1 MISPTPRAVWLM
13 ATGFPVM
20 LLISV
25 IAPALWGLSA
35 AWIIVVL
42 GLLLGDA
49 ILAAKLTA
57 FSSDITPPPMLYIGG
72 KDPADITVSFES
84 GPLPARV
91 QIKLDTGPLLK
102 PVAPLGLRGWDKRS
116 HNVSLPLSPLRRGE
130 AHVEALWARWTG
142 PFGLIRKQVK
152 QTLDLTV
159 PVLPNSRWVNQEAV
173 RLYTRDA
180 DFGIKQQLD
189 RGDGSE
195 FDALREFSAGMDR
208 RAIDWKQ
215 SARHRHLLAKEFRTE
230 RNHNIVF
237 AFDTGR
243 LMSEPLDGIP
253 KLDHAINAALLL
265 AFVSLRSGDRTALY
279 GFDAQPVLSSNM
291 LHGTAAFTQ
300 AQALAS
306 TLDYSANDANYTLAL
321 TDLSG
326 KLKRRSLIILFT
338 DFVDT
343 VSSELMLETLARL
356 TKRHLVLFA
365 TFKDATLENMLDA
378 PPNSAEDISRAVVAD
393 TLLDERK
400 LVFRRLQRLGVQ
412 IIETTPERFGSKL
425 VSQYL
430 DIKRRDLL

>member
-1 MISPTPRAVWLM
+1 MIA
-13 ATGFPVM
+13 GFPLM
-20 LLISV
+20 LLIG
-25 IAPALWGLSA
+25 ILAPSLWGLAA
-35 AWIIVVL
+35 AWIMLVL
-42 GLLLGDA
+42 GLLLADA
-49 ILAAKLTA
+49 MISAKLTGFTA
-57 FSSDITPPPMLYIGG
+57 KLTPPALLYIGAR
-72 KDPADITVSFES
+72 DPANLVVSFES

-91 QIKLDTGPLLK
+91 EIKLDTGPLLA
-102 PVAPLGLRGWDKRS
+102 PVPLKGLRGWDRREHKID
-116 HNVSLPLSPLRRGE
+116 LPLTALRRGNAE
-130 AHVEALWARWTG
+130 LGALWARWQG
-142 PFGLIRKQVK
+142 PLGLARKQVK
-152 QTLDLTV
+152 QPLGV
-159 PVLPNSRWVNQEAV
+159 RIPILPNARWVKQEAV

-180 DFGIKQQLD
+180 DFGIKQQLNK
-189 RGDGSE
+189 GDGSE
-195 FDALREFSAGMDR
+195 FDALREFAAGMDR

-215 SARHRHLLAKEFRTE
+215 SARHRNLLAKEFRTE

-253 KLDHAINAALLL
+253 KLDRAINAALLL
-265 AFVSLRSGDRTALY
+265 AFVSLRAGDRTALY
-279 GFDAQPVLSSNM
+279 GFDAQPVLSSNL

-306 TLDYSANDANYTLAL
+306 QLDYSANDANYTLAL

-343 VSSELMLETLARL
+343 ISSELMLETLARL

-365 TFKDATLENMLDA
+365 TFKDSGLENMLDA
-378 PPNSAEDISRAVVAD
+378 PPDTAEDISRAVVAD

-400 LVFRRLQRLGVQ
+400 LVFRRLQRLGVH
-412 IIETTPERFGSKL
+412 IIETTPDTFGSKL

-430 DIKRRDLL
+430 EIKGRDLL

>member
-13 ATGFPVM
+13 AVGFPLM
-20 LLISV
+20 LLIG
-25 IAPALWGLSA
+25 ILAPGLWVLAA
-35 AWIIVVL
+35 AWIMLVL
-42 GLLLGDA
+42 GLLLLDTMF
-49 ILAAKLTA
+49 AAKLTA
-57 FSSDITPPPMLYIGG
+57 FAADLTAPAMLYIGSE
-72 KDPADITVSFES
+72 DPVKLAISFER
-84 GPLPARV
+84 GPLPSRV
-91 QIKLDTGPLLK
+91 QVKLDTGPLLE
-102 PVAPLGLRGWDKRS
+102 PVPMQGLRGWNGREHILD
-116 HNVSLPLSPLRRGE
+116 LPLKPLRRGQ
-130 AHVEALWARWTG
+130 ADLIALWARWQG
-142 PFGLIRKQVK
+142 PLGLARKQIR
-152 QTLDLTV
+152 QDLSQQV
-159 PVLPNSRWVNQEAV
+159 PILPNSRWVKQEAV

-180 DFGIKQQLD
+180 DFGIKQQLHK
-189 RGDGSE
+189 GDGSE

-243 LMSEPLDGIP
+243 LMSEPLDGVP
-253 KLDHAINAALLL
+253 KLDRAINAALLL
-265 AFVSLRSGDRTALY
+265 AFVSLRAGDRTALY
-279 GFDAQPVLSSNM
+279 GFDAQPVLSSNL

-300 AQALAS
+300 AQSLAS

-343 VSSELMLETLARL
+343 VSSELMLETLTRL

-365 TFKDATLENMLDA
+365 TFKDSALEDLLDA
-378 PPNSAEDISRAVVAD
+378 PPDTPEDISRAVVAD

-400 LVFRRLQRLGVQ
+400 LVFRRLQRLGVHV
-412 IIETTPERFGSKL
+412 IETTPERFGSKL

-430 DIKRRDLL
+430 DIKAKDLL

>member
-1 MISPTPRAVWLM
+1 MISPTPKAVWLM
-13 ATGFPVM
+13 AAGFPCM
-20 LLISV
+20 LLLSIL
-25 IAPALWGLSA
+25 APGLWGLAA
-35 AWIIVVL
+35 AWIMIVL
-42 GLLLGDA
+42 GLLLADA

-57 FSSDITPPPMLYIGG
+57 LSIHVTPPPMLYIGSD
-72 KDPADITVSFES
+72 DPADLHVTFEN
-84 GPLPARV
+84 GPLPDRTEV
-91 QIKLDTGPLLK
+91 KLDTGPLLT
-102 PVAPLGLRGWDKRS
+102 PVPILGLRGWDERTHK
-116 HNVSLPLSPLRRGE
+116 VSIPLHPVRRGE
-130 AHVEALWARWTG
+130 AQIDAIWTRWTG
-142 PFGLIRKQVK
+142 PLGLIRKQAK
-152 QTLDLTV
+152 QSLDLTV
-159 PVLPNSRWVNQEAV
+159 PILPNSRWVKQEAV

-243 LMSEPLDGIP
+243 LMSEPLDGVP
-253 KLDHAINAALLL
+253 KLDRAINAALLL
-265 AFVSLRSGDRTALY
+265 AFVSLRAGDRTALY
-279 GFDAQPVLSSNM
+279 GFDAQPVLSSNL

-321 TDLSG
+321 SDLSG

-365 TFKDATLENMLDA
+365 TFKDAALEGLRDA
-378 PPNSAEDISRAVVAD
+378 PPETPEDISRAVVAD
-393 TLLDERK
+393 TLLDERE
-400 LVFRRLQRLGVQ
+400 LVFRKLQRLGVQ
-412 IIETTPERFGSKL
+412 VIETTPDRFGSQL

-430 DIKRRDLL
+430 DMKRRDLL

>member
-13 ATGFPVM
+13 AAGFPLM
-20 LLISV
+20 LLIG
-25 IAPALWGLSA
+25 ILAPALWGLAA
-35 AWIIVVL
+35 AWIMIVF
-42 GLLLGDA
+42 GLLLADTM
-49 ILAAKLTA
+49 IAAKLTA
-57 FSSDITPPPMLYIGG
+57 FTSDLRPPAMLYIGS
-72 KDPADITVSFES
+72 KDPAKLTIAFDQ

-91 QIKLDTGPLLK
+91 QIKLDTGELLN
-102 PVAPLGLRGWDKRS
+102 PVTTQGLRGWNGREHSVD
-116 HNVSLPLSPLRRGE
+116 LPLVPIRRGE
-130 AHVEALWARWTG
+130 ADLIALWARWQG
-142 PFGLIRKQVK
+142 PLGLARKQIK
-152 QTLDLTV
+152 QDLSLKV
-159 PVLPNSRWVNQEAV
+159 PILPNSRWVKQEAV

-180 DFGIKQQLD
+180 DFGIKQQ
-189 RGDGSE
+189 RHKGDGSE
-195 FDALREFSAGMDR
+195 FDALREFAAGMDR

-215 SARHRHLLAKEFRTE
+215 SARHRNLLAKEFRTE

-243 LMSEPLDGIP
+243 LMSEPLDGVP
-253 KLDHAINAALLL
+253 KLDRAINAALLL
-265 AFVSLRSGDRTALY
+265 AFVSLRAGDRTALY
-279 GFDAQPVLSSNM
+279 GFDAQPVLSSHL

-356 TKRHLVLFA
+356 TKRHVVLFA
-365 TFKDATLENMLDA
+365 TFKDAALEGLLEA
-378 PPNSAEDISRAVVAD
+378 PPETPEDISRAVVAD

-412 IIETTPERFGSKL
+412 IIETTPDRFGSKL

-430 DIKRRDLL
+430 DIKARDLL

>member
-1 MISPTPRAVWLM
+1 M
-13 ATGFPVM
+13 AAGFPLI
-20 LLISV
+20 LLIS
-25 IAPALWGLSA
+25 ILAPALWGLAA
-35 AWIIVVL
+35 AWIMIVL
-42 GLLLGDA
+42 GLLLVDT
-49 ILAAKLTA
+49 LFAAKLTA
-57 FSSDITPPPMLYIGG
+57 FNAELTPPAMLYIGSD
-72 KDPADITVSFES
+72 DPAHVAISFSS
-84 GPLPARV
+84 GALPSRV
-91 QIKLDTGPLLK
+91 EIQLDTGPLLE
-102 PVAPLGLRGWDKRS
+102 PVPVLGLRGWDKRT
-116 HNVSLPLSPLRRGE
+116 HRVDLPLQPIRRGE
-130 AHVEALWARWTG
+130 AHLEALWARWKG
-142 PFGLIRKQVK
+142 PFGLVNK
-152 QTLDLTV
+152 QTRQDVSLTV
-159 PVLPNSRWVNQEAV
+159 PVMPNSRWVKQEAV

-195 FDALREFSAGMDR
+195 FDALRDFSAGMDR

-243 LMSEPLDGIP
+243 LMSEPLDGVP
-253 KLDHAINAALLL
+253 KLDRAINAALLL
-265 AFVSLRSGDRTALY
+265 TFVSLRAGDRTALY
-279 GFDAQPVLSSNM
+279 GFDAQPVLSSNL

-365 TFKDATLENMLDA
+365 TFKDAALEGLLDA
-378 PPNSAEDISRAVVAD
+378 PPETPEDISRAVVAD

>member
-1 MISPTPRAVWLM
+1 
-13 ATGFPVM
+13 M
-20 LLISV
+20 LLIAILV
-25 IAPALWGLSA
+25 PALWGLAA
-35 AWIIVVL
+35 AWIVIVA
-42 GLLLGDA
+42 GLLLADA
-49 ILAAKLTA
+49 VLSAKLTA
-57 FSSDITPPPMLYIGG
+57 LTTDIDPPAMLYIGSD
-72 KDPADITVSFES
+72 DPADITVTFEK
-84 GPLPARV
+84 GALPDRV
-91 QIKLDTGPLLK
+91 EVKLDTGPLLE
-102 PVAPLGLRGWDKRS
+102 PVPVLGLRGWDNRTHK
-116 HNVSLPLSPLRRGE
+116 VGLPLNPVRRGE
-130 AHVEALWARWTG
+130 ARLETLWTRWKG
-142 PFGLIRKQVK
+142 PLGLIYKQTR
-152 QTLDLTV
+152 QTLDLAV
-159 PVLPNSRWVNQEAV
+159 PIMPNSRWVKEEAV

-215 SARHRHLLAKEFRTE
+215 SARHRNLLAKEFRTE

-243 LMSEPLDGIP
+243 LMSEPLDGVP
-253 KLDHAINAALLL
+253 KLDRAINAALLL
-265 AFVSLRSGDRTALY
+265 AFVSLRSGDRAALY
-279 GFDAQPVLSSNM
+279 GFDAQPVLSSNL

-365 TFKDATLENMLDA
+365 TFKDAALEGLLET
-378 PPNSAEDISRAVVAD
+378 PPHTTEDVSRAVVAD

-400 LVFRRLQRLGVQ
+400 LVFHKLQRLGVQ

>member
-13 ATGFPVM
+13 AAGFPLM
-20 LLISV
+20 LLIG
-25 IAPALWGLSA
+25 ILAPGLWVLAA
-35 AWIIVVL
+35 AWIMLVL
-42 GLLLGDA
+42 GLLLADT
-49 ILAAKLTA
+49 LNAAKLTT
-57 FSSDITPPPMLYIGG
+57 FSADLTPPALLYIGSE
-72 KDPADITVSFES
+72 DPAKLTVAFES
-84 GPLPARV
+84 GPLPSRV
-91 QIKLDTGPLLK
+91 EIKLDTGPLLE
-102 PVAPLGLRGWDKRS
+102 PVPLQGLRGWNGREHIVDM
-116 HNVSLPLSPLRRGE
+116 PLKPLRRGE
-130 AHVEALWARWTG
+130 ADLIAVWARWQG
-142 PFGLIRKQVK
+142 PLGLIRKQIR
-152 QTLDLTV
+152 QDLSQQV
-159 PVLPNSRWVNQEAV
+159 PILPNSRWVKQEAV

-180 DFGIKQQLD
+180 DFGIKQQLHK
-189 RGDGSE
+189 GDGSE

-208 RAIDWKQ
+208 RVIDWKQ

-243 LMSEPLDGIP
+243 LMSEPLGGVP
-253 KLDHAINAALLL
+253 KLDRAINAALLL
-265 AFVSLRSGDRTALY
+265 AFVSLRAGDRTALY
-279 GFDAQPVLSSNM
+279 GFDAQPVLSSNL

-343 VSSELMLETLARL
+343 VSSELMLETLTRL

-365 TFKDATLENMLDA
+365 TFKDSALEDLLDA
-378 PPNSAEDISRAVVAD
+378 PPETPEDISRAVVAD

-412 IIETTPERFGSKL
+412 IIETTPERFGSTL
-425 VSQYL
+425 ISQYL
-430 DIKRRDLL
+430 DIKARDLL